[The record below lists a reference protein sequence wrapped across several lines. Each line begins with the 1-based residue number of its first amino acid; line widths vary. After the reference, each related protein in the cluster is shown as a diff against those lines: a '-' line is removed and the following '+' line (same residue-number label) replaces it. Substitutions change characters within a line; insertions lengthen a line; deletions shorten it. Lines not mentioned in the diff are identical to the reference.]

1 MKKNLIGLF
10 LLGYV
15 ISSVYA
21 FTLNPSWSFGR
32 VHVGGL
38 FQKSSTPQLS
48 LTATCFEFSVLDA
61 DSGFGF
67 EFSPFYFS
75 GINKSEKTGLFLCNT
90 GFYYNTLERITKLCM
105 LSPFIIFRWFDVRN
119 FHAYRFETGLEF
131 LFTPPASP
139 FSEWKVPL
147 IFKILSLRSGMRFDD
162 HAKLSFFCEAGIDF
176 AVLIYSAARAAE
188 AQRR

>member
-1 MKKNLIGLF
+1 MKRTLIGLF

-15 ISSVYA
+15 ISSLYA

-32 VHVGGL
+32 AHVGGL

-119 FHAYRFETGLEF
+119 FHAYRFETGVEF

-139 FSEWKVPL
+139 FSEWRFPL
-147 IFKILSLRSGMRFDD
+147 IFKILSLRSGMRLDNQTQ
-162 HAKLSFFCEAGIDF
+162 LSFFCEAGIDLAIF
-176 AVLIYSAARAAE
+176 IYGGARAAE